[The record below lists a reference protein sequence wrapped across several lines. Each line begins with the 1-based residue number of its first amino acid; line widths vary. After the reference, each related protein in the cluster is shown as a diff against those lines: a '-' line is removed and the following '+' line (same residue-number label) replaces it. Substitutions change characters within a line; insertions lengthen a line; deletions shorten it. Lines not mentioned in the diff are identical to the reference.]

1 MPLMAPL
8 QPVERFIR
16 EHVASGVPLNASDD
30 VGRHSAYVVE
40 AAERRGLRALQ
51 VGRDHYYFFGPDG
64 AVGAIKNMVTS
75 LTSDTAVP
83 AANSKH
89 ISKLLFQQH
98 RVPVPRGKRFA
109 RAERSQALAWLRAAP
124 GPVVVKP
131 DAGRAGE
138 AVTVGVTAEDEFER
152 AWRAA
157 TASAESIGVLV
168 EEQASGV
175 DVRVLVVEGRA
186 VAAATRI
193 PAFVVGDGRSTVA
206 ALVAAKG
213 AIRTRHRY
221 LGRLPILPDEAF
233 LARHGRALAQ
243 VPGEGEIVIV
253 NGAANLS
260 QGGEHVNVTA
270 RVHPDALR
278 IAERAAA
285 SIPGMGV
292 AGIDLMMPS
301 LDTAVGTVV
310 LEANTGANLSIHHV
324 PGYGEPVD
332 VAGAIVDAML
342 AREAARLSRWRRFRR
357 SPAGKRLARLAR
369 RVRPRRA
376 G

>member
-1 MPLMAPL
+1 MAPL
-8 QPVERFIR
+8 QPVERSIR
-16 EHVASGVPLNASDD
+16 EHVARGTPLNETDD
-30 VGRHSAYVVE
+30 PGRHAAYVVE
-40 AAERRGLRALQ
+40 AAERRGLRILQ
-51 VGRDHYYFFGPDG
+51 VGRDHYCFLGPDG

-98 RVPVPRGKRFA
+98 GVPVPRGQRFG
-109 RAERSQALAWLRAAP
+109 RAEYERALAWLRAAE
-124 GPVVVKP
+124 GPVVLKP
-131 DAGRAGE
+131 DAGRGGE
-138 AVTVGVTAEDEFER
+138 AVTVGVTTEDGFAR

-157 TASAESIGVLV
+157 TASKESAGVLV

-186 VAAATRI
+186 VAAASRI
-193 PAFVVGDGRSTVA
+193 PAFVVGDGRSSVE

-213 AIRTRHRY
+213 ELRRRHAY
-221 LGRLPILPDEAF
+221 LARLPILADEAW
-233 LARHGRALAQ
+233 LARLGHSFES
-243 VPGEGEIVIV
+243 VPGDGEIVIM

-270 RVHPDALR
+270 RVHPDALH

-292 AGIDLMMPS
+292 AGIDLLLPS
-301 LDTAVGTVV
+301 LDSAADAVV

-342 AREAARLSRWRRFRR
+342 ARETASLSRWRRFRR

-369 RVRPRRA
+369 RIRPRRA